1 MTSLLSE
8 VLEAHGGLERWR
20 QFTTLSATIV
30 TGGEFWS
37 FKGLV
42 QAARPRRVTVDLH
55 RAADC
60 ASPFPLHLRMCM

>member
-8 VLEAHGGLERWR
+8 VLEAHGGLERWQ
-20 QFTTLSATIV
+20 QFTTLSATII

-42 QAARPRRVTVDLH
+42 QDDHPGA
-55 RAADC
+55 
-60 ASPFPLHLRMCM
+60 